1 MKFPIE
7 IMQSNIQ
14 PGLVKYASAVD
25 SSFTLV
31 VCLKNSIYGQ
41 KTMTR
46 NNNKHTNF
54 CNLQRDLS
62 MTWEKGKYKVIQ
74 EQIVNRWTKEETENQ
89 KEKEMNGSKCMKR
102 MYETKEN
109 ERENRRALNS
119 SRKYMLKV
127 RRRKILSDWSVE
139 RMQEESLRDLR
150 TSECIYWNSFLFSSM
165 LTVAQQWAAALV
177 TTLWITF
184 HVCN

>member
-1 MKFPIE
+1 MTISSLLLICLWKICLVESQQMKFPIE

-14 PGLVKYASAVD
+14 PGSVKYASAVD

-62 MTWEKGKYKVIQ
+62 ITWEKGKYKVIQ

-127 RRRKILSDWSVE
+127 RKKKN
-139 RMQEESLRDLR
+139 
-150 TSECIYWNSFLFSSM
+150 T
-165 LTVAQQWAAALV
+165 
-177 TTLWITF
+177 
-184 HVCN
+184 